1 MKLPTNW
8 LIATNGT
15 KFAGEAVQHAGMLSA
30 VLKEKPDV
38 TILVVAET
46 EETKE
51 KALAIVEMAKLLY
64 KEFGGPLSNPKAM
77 VKIGKPGEVIVETA
91 NELECDQVLIGG
103 GDFKWNVNEVEEGA
117 ISNYI
122 IANFH
127 GVLTVAR

>member
-1 MKLPTNW
+1 MKLPSNW

-15 KFAGEAVQHAGMLSA
+15 QFAGEAVQHAGMLSA
-30 VLKEKPDV
+30 VLKDKPDV

-46 EETKE
+46 EERKE
-51 KALAIVEMAKLLY
+51 NALAIVEMAKLLY

-77 VKIGKPGEVIVETA
+77 VKVGKPGEVIVETA

-103 GDFKWNVNEVEEGA
+103 GDFKWDVCEAEEGA